1 MVLPGDAVAERHARV
16 RIVDGALWLDDL
28 GSPSGTFVNDAR
40 VGSIALAPGDR
51 VRVGD
56 HVFVVV
62 VAG

>member
-1 MVLPGDAVAERHARV
+1 MSSVIDSIERDQLRKGLPK
-16 RIVDGALWLDDL
+16 
-28 GSPSGTFVNDAR
+28 F
-40 VGSIALAPGDR
+40 APGDR